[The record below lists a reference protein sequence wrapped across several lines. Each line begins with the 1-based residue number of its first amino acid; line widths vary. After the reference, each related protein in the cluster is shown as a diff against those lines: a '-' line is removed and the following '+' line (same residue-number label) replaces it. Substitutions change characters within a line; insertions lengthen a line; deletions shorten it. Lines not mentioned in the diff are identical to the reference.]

1 MALTPRQVEIVKST
15 VPIIK
20 EHGTTVTKTFY
31 HNMLKAHPELL
42 NYFSLRNQQTG
53 DQQAALAKSVLAYAT
68 YIDDLGKLSHAVE
81 RIAHK
86 HASLYVKAEQYD
98 VVGEYLIGAFGEVLG
113 DGLTPEV
120 KEAWVA
126 AYAQLAGV
134 FIQKEQALYD
144 EVSAWKDWRKFRI
157 AAKEPENQSVVNLYL
172 EPVDGQGL
180 PTYLAGQYVSLR
192 VPIPELEGL
201 YQNRQF
207 SLSEAPVEKPSR
219 YRISVKR
226 EATNAGSVE
235 DLRQGKVLGLISNI
249 LHDKYHV
256 GDEVQLSAPRGEFF
270 VGKKGLTESQKP
282 LVLLSAGVGA
292 SALIAILDAVLAS
305 TSATRPIQW
314 VHTARHTSNTC
325 YTQHVREQAAKHNNL
340 KAKIFVKETRPEDG
354 IGNEYDVLGR
364 MTTDVLA
371 KEVELPFDVEEAEYY
386 ACGPE
391 EWMVELRSF
400 LESRGVKRDRVHLE
414 LFKTG
419 DVDQ

>member
-1 MALTPRQVEIVKST
+1 MGIRHGRRIESFQAKTNNYTTAMALTPRQVEIVKST
-15 VPIIK
+15 APIIK

-31 HNMLKAHPELL
+31 HNMLKAHPELM

-98 VVGEYLIGAFGEVLG
+98 IVGEYLIGPFGEVLG

-120 KEAWVA
+120 KE
-126 AYAQLAGV
+126 
-134 FIQKEQALYD
+134 
-144 EVSAWKDWRKFRI
+144 
-157 AAKEPENQSVVNLYL
+157 SVVNLSL

-192 VPIPELEGL
+192 VPIPELDGL

-226 EATNAGSVE
+226 EATDGGSVE
-235 DLRQGKVLGLISNI
+235 DLRQGKVSGLISNI

-270 VGKKGLTESQKP
+270 VGKKDLEESQKP

-292 SALIAILDAVLAS
+292 SALVAILDAVLAS
-305 TSATRPIQW
+305 PSSTRPIQW

-325 YTQHVREQAAKHNNL
+325 YTQHVREQAAKHDNL
-340 KAKIFVKETRPEDG
+340 KATIFVKETRPEDG

-371 KEVELPFDVEEAEYY
+371 KEVELPFDFEEAEYY

-391 EWMVELRSF
+391 KWMVELRSF
-400 LESRGVKRDRVHLE
+400 LESRGVKRERVHLE